1 MITLFTLK
9 IIAIITMFLDHYYR
23 IIGGPEW
30 LSILGRLAFPIFA
43 FSISEGYSHTKNV
56 NKYLMRLL
64 NFAIIIQ
71 LPNFLGFQE
80 YPLNIFFTLALGLFC
95 LEILDNNKINIVVRY
110 IVVLYLCFLAEKTGL
125 DYGAYGV
132 ILIILFNKLKNN
144 KLYIFIA
151 FLALN
156 LVILKIGN
164 LSEMQ
169 MYSVFSLV
177 PIFLYNG
184 KKGYGM
190 KYFFYLFYPLHFIF
204 LYFLNELLGRMRWR
218 KKIEQN
224 KL

>member
-30 LSILGRLAFPIFA
+30 LSVLGRLAFPIFA

-110 IVVLYLCFLAEKTGL
+110 IVVLYLCFFAEKTGL
-125 DYGAYGV
+125 DYGAYGI
-132 ILIILFNKLKNN
+132 ILIILFNKLRNN

-169 MYSVFSLV
+169 IYSIFSLI

-204 LYFLNELLGRMRWR
+204 LYFLNELLGRMR
-218 KKIEQN
+218 
-224 KL
+224 

>member
-30 LSILGRLAFPIFA
+30 LSVLGRLAFPIFA

-71 LPNFLGFQE
+71 LPNFLEFQE

-132 ILIILFNKLKNN
+132 ILIILFNKLRNN
-144 KLYIFIA
+144 KLYIFIT
-151 FLALN
+151 FLSLN

-169 MYSVFSLV
+169 IYSIFSLI

-204 LYFLNELLGRMRWR
+204 LYFLNELLGRMR
-218 KKIEQN
+218 
-224 KL
+224 

>member
-9 IIAIITMFLDHYYR
+9 IIAIVTMFLDHYYR

-30 LSILGRLAFPIFA
+30 LSMLGRLAFPIFA

-132 ILIILFNKLKNN
+132 ILIILFNKLRNN

-169 MYSVFSLV
+169 IYSIFSLI

-204 LYFLNELLGRMRWR
+204 LYFLNELLGRMR
-218 KKIEQN
+218 
-224 KL
+224 

>member
-110 IVVLYLCFLAEKTGL
+110 IIVLYLCFFAEKTGL
-125 DYGAYGV
+125 DYGAYGI
-132 ILIILFNKLKNN
+132 ILIILFNKLRNN

-169 MYSVFSLV
+169 IYSIFSLI

-204 LYFLNELLGRMRWR
+204 LYFLNELLGRMR
-218 KKIEQN
+218 
-224 KL
+224 

>member
-64 NFAIIIQ
+64 NFAVIIQ

-80 YPLNIFFTLALGLFC
+80 YTLNIFFTLALGLFC

-132 ILIILFNKLKNN
+132 ILIILFNKLRNN

-156 LVILKIGN
+156 LVILKIGS
-164 LSEMQ
+164 LSEIQ
-169 MYSVFSLV
+169 IYSIFSLV

-204 LYFLNELLGRMRWR
+204 LYFLNELLGRMR
-218 KKIEQN
+218 
-224 KL
+224 

>member
-204 LYFLNELLGRMRWR
+204 LYTLNELLGRMR
-218 KKIEQN
+218 
-224 KL
+224 

>member
-110 IVVLYLCFLAEKTGL
+110 IVVLYLCFLAEKIGL

-204 LYFLNELLGRMRWR
+204 LYFLNELLGRMR
-218 KKIEQN
+218 
-224 KL
+224 

>member
-30 LSILGRLAFPIFA
+30 LSMLGRLAFPIFA

-204 LYFLNELLGRMRWR
+204 LYFLNELLGRMR
-218 KKIEQN
+218 
-224 KL
+224 

>member
-110 IVVLYLCFLAEKTGL
+110 IVVLHLCFLAEKTGL

-132 ILIILFNKLKNN
+132 ILIILFNKLRNN

-169 MYSVFSLV
+169 IYSIFSLI

-204 LYFLNELLGRMRWR
+204 LYFLNELLGRMR
-218 KKIEQN
+218 
-224 KL
+224 

>member
-125 DYGAYGV
+125 DYGAYGI
-132 ILIILFNKLKNN
+132 ILIILFNKLRNN

-169 MYSVFSLV
+169 IYSIFSLI

-204 LYFLNELLGRMRWR
+204 LYFLNELLGRMR
-218 KKIEQN
+218 
-224 KL
+224 

>member
-30 LSILGRLAFPIFA
+30 LSVLGRLAFPIFA

-110 IVVLYLCFLAEKTGL
+110 IIVLYLCFFAEKTGL
-125 DYGAYGV
+125 DYGAYGI
-132 ILIILFNKLKNN
+132 ILIILFNKLRNN

-169 MYSVFSLV
+169 IYSIFSLI

-204 LYFLNELLGRMRWR
+204 LYFLNELLGRMR
-218 KKIEQN
+218 
-224 KL
+224 

>member
-71 LPNFLGFQE
+71 LPNFLGLQE

-132 ILIILFNKLKNN
+132 ILIILFNKLRNN

-164 LSEMQ
+164 LSEIQ
-169 MYSVFSLV
+169 IYSMLSLI

-190 KYFFYLFYPLHFIF
+190 KYLFYLFYPLHFIF
-204 LYFLNELLGRMRWR
+204 LYFLNELLGRMR
-218 KKIEQN
+218 
-224 KL
+224 

>member
-190 KYFFYLFYPLHFIF
+190 KYLFYLFYPLHFIF
-204 LYFLNELLGRMRWR
+204 LYTLNELLGRMR
-218 KKIEQN
+218 
-224 KL
+224 

>member
-132 ILIILFNKLKNN
+132 ILIILFNKLRNN

-164 LSEMQ
+164 LSEIQ
-169 MYSVFSLV
+169 IYSIFSLV

-204 LYFLNELLGRMRWR
+204 LYFLNELLGRMR
-218 KKIEQN
+218 
-224 KL
+224 

>member
-95 LEILDNNKINIVVRY
+95 LEILDNNKINGI
-110 IVVLYLCFLAEKTGL
+110 A
-125 DYGAYGV
+125 
-132 ILIILFNKLKNN
+132 
-144 KLYIFIA
+144 IFPI
-151 FLALN
+151 
-156 LVILKIGN
+156 KIK
-164 LSEMQ
+164 S
-169 MYSVFSLV
+169 
-177 PIFLYNG
+177 IFLG
-184 KKGYGM
+184 
-190 KYFFYLFYPLHFIF
+190 
-204 LYFLNELLGRMRWR
+204 
-218 KKIEQN
+218 
-224 KL
+224 

>member
-30 LSILGRLAFPIFA
+30 LSVLGRLAFPIFA

-132 ILIILFNKLKNN
+132 ILIILFNKLRNN

-169 MYSVFSLV
+169 IYSIFSLV

-204 LYFLNELLGRMRWR
+204 LYFLNELLGRMR
-218 KKIEQN
+218 
-224 KL
+224 

>member
-30 LSILGRLAFPIFA
+30 LSVLGRLAFPIFA

-204 LYFLNELLGRMRWR
+204 LYFLNELLGRMR
-218 KKIEQN
+218 
-224 KL
+224 

>member
-30 LSILGRLAFPIFA
+30 LSVLGRFAFPIFA

-204 LYFLNELLGRMRWR
+204 LYFLNELLGRMR
-218 KKIEQN
+218 
-224 KL
+224 

>member
-132 ILIILFNKLKNN
+132 ILIILFNKLRNN

-169 MYSVFSLV
+169 IYSIFSLI

-204 LYFLNELLGRMRWR
+204 LYFLNELLGRMR
-218 KKIEQN
+218 
-224 KL
+224 

>member
-184 KKGYGM
+184 KKGYGI

-204 LYFLNELLGRMRWR
+204 LYFLNELLGRMR
-218 KKIEQN
+218 
-224 KL
+224 

>member
-132 ILIILFNKLKNN
+132 ILIILFNKLRNN

-169 MYSVFSLV
+169 IYSIFSLI

-190 KYFFYLFYPLHFIF
+190 KCFFYLFYPLHFIF
-204 LYFLNELLGRMRWR
+204 LYFLNELLGRMR
-218 KKIEQN
+218 
-224 KL
+224 

>member
-169 MYSVFSLV
+169 MYSIFSLV

-204 LYFLNELLGRMRWR
+204 LYFLNELLGRMR
-218 KKIEQN
+218 
-224 KL
+224 

>member
-30 LSILGRLAFPIFA
+30 LSVLGRLAFPIFA

-71 LPNFLGFQE
+71 LPNFLEFQE

-132 ILIILFNKLKNN
+132 ILIILFNKLRNN
-144 KLYIFIA
+144 KLYIFIT
-151 FLALN
+151 FLSLN

-169 MYSVFSLV
+169 IYSIFSLV

-204 LYFLNELLGRMRWR
+204 LYFLNELLGRMR
-218 KKIEQN
+218 
-224 KL
+224 

>member
-132 ILIILFNKLKNN
+132 ILIILFNKLRNN

-169 MYSVFSLV
+169 IYSIFSLI

>member
-30 LSILGRLAFPIFA
+30 LSVLGRLAFPIFA

-110 IVVLYLCFLAEKTGL
+110 IIVLYLCFFAEKTGL

-132 ILIILFNKLKNN
+132 ILIILFNKLRNN

-169 MYSVFSLV
+169 IYSIFSLI

-204 LYFLNELLGRMRWR
+204 LYFLNELLGRMR
-218 KKIEQN
+218 
-224 KL
+224 

>member
-9 IIAIITMFLDHYYR
+9 IIAIVTMFLDHYYR

-30 LSILGRLAFPIFA
+30 LSMLGRLAFPIFA

-71 LPNFLGFQE
+71 LPNFLGLQE

-95 LEILDNNKINIVVRY
+95 LEVLDNNKINIVVRY
-110 IVVLYLCFLAEKTGL
+110 IILLYLCFFAEKIDL
-125 DYGAYGV
+125 DYGAYGI
-132 ILIILFNKLKNN
+132 ILIVLFSKLKNN
-144 KLYIFIA
+144 KVNIFIG

-164 LSEMQ
+164 LTEIQ
-169 MYSVFSLV
+169 IYSMLSLI

-190 KYFFYLFYPLHFIF
+190 KYLFYLFYPLHFIF
-204 LYFLNELLGRMRWR
+204 LYTLNELLGRMR
-218 KKIEQN
+218 
-224 KL
+224 

>member
-164 LSEMQ
+164 LTEIQ
-169 MYSVFSLV
+169 IYSMLSLI

-204 LYFLNELLGRMRWR
+204 LYFLNELLGRMR
-218 KKIEQN
+218 
-224 KL
+224 

>member
-30 LSILGRLAFPIFA
+30 LSVLGRLAFPIFA

-56 NKYLMRLL
+56 NKYLTRLL
-64 NFAIIIQ
+64 NFAVIIQ

-110 IVVLYLCFLAEKTGL
+110 IVVLYLCFLAEKIGL

-132 ILIILFNKLKNN
+132 ILIILFNKLRNN

-156 LVILKIGN
+156 LVILKIGS
-164 LSEMQ
+164 LSEIQ
-169 MYSVFSLV
+169 IYSIFSLV

-204 LYFLNELLGRMRWR
+204 LYFLNELLGRMR
-218 KKIEQN
+218 
-224 KL
+224 

>member
-132 ILIILFNKLKNN
+132 ILIILFNKLRNN

-204 LYFLNELLGRMRWR
+204 LYTLNELLGRMR
-218 KKIEQN
+218 
-224 KL
+224 

>member
-132 ILIILFNKLKNN
+132 ILIILFNKLRNN

-156 LVILKIGN
+156 LVILKIGS
-164 LSEMQ
+164 LSEIQ
-169 MYSVFSLV
+169 IYSIFSLV

-204 LYFLNELLGRMRWR
+204 LYTLNELLGRMR
-218 KKIEQN
+218 
-224 KL
+224 

>member
-132 ILIILFNKLKNN
+132 ILIILFNKLRNN

-164 LSEMQ
+164 LTEIQ
-169 MYSVFSLV
+169 IYSMLSLI

-204 LYFLNELLGRMRWR
+204 LYFLNELLGRMR
-218 KKIEQN
+218 
-224 KL
+224 

>member
-64 NFAIIIQ
+64 NFAVIIQ

-132 ILIILFNKLKNN
+132 ILIILFNKLRNN

-164 LSEMQ
+164 LSEIQ
-169 MYSVFSLV
+169 IYSIFSLI

-204 LYFLNELLGRMRWR
+204 LYFLNELLGRMR
-218 KKIEQN
+218 
-224 KL
+224 

>member
-9 IIAIITMFLDHYYR
+9 IIAIVTMFLDHYYR

-71 LPNFLGFQE
+71 LPNFLGLQE

-204 LYFLNELLGRMRWR
+204 LYFLNELLGRMR
-218 KKIEQN
+218 
-224 KL
+224 

>member
-9 IIAIITMFLDHYYR
+9 IIAIVTMFLDHYYR

-204 LYFLNELLGRMRWR
+204 LYFLNELLGRMR
-218 KKIEQN
+218 
-224 KL
+224 

>member
-132 ILIILFNKLKNN
+132 ILIRLFNKLKNN

-169 MYSVFSLV
+169 IYSIFSLI

-204 LYFLNELLGRMRWR
+204 LYFLNELLGRMR
-218 KKIEQN
+218 
-224 KL
+224 

>member
-30 LSILGRLAFPIFA
+30 LSMLGRLAFPIFA

-204 LYFLNELLGRMRWR
+204 LYTLNELLGRMR
-218 KKIEQN
+218 
-224 KL
+224 

>member
-30 LSILGRLAFPIFA
+30 LSVLGRLAFPIFA

-132 ILIILFNKLKNN
+132 ILIILFNKLRNN
-144 KLYIFIA
+144 KLYIFIT

-169 MYSVFSLV
+169 IYSIFSLV

-204 LYFLNELLGRMRWR
+204 LYFLNELLGRMR
-218 KKIEQN
+218 
-224 KL
+224 

>member
-30 LSILGRLAFPIFA
+30 LSVLGRLAFPIFA

-110 IVVLYLCFLAEKTGL
+110 IVVLYLCFLAEKSGL
-125 DYGAYGV
+125 DYGAYGI
-132 ILIILFNKLKNN
+132 ILIVLFSKLKNN
-144 KLYIFIA
+144 KLYIFIG

-164 LSEMQ
+164 LTEIQ
-169 MYSVFSLV
+169 IYSMLSL
-177 PIFLYNG
+177 I
-184 KKGYGM
+184 
-190 KYFFYLFYPLHFIF
+190 
-204 LYFLNELLGRMRWR
+204 
-218 KKIEQN
+218 
-224 KL
+224 

>member
-169 MYSVFSLV
+169 IYSIFSLI

-204 LYFLNELLGRMRWR
+204 LYFLNELLGRI
-218 KKIEQN
+218 K
-224 KL
+224 

>member
-132 ILIILFNKLKNN
+132 ILIILFNKLRNN

-169 MYSVFSLV
+169 IYSIFSLI

-204 LYFLNELLGRMRWR
+204 LYTLNELLGRMR
-218 KKIEQN
+218 
-224 KL
+224 